1 MIYRRVPLSSPPP
14 LVRVWNL
21 HLNPQS
27 MRNFQTSMCHF
38 NRANSLSE
46 SDRLSSCRNY
56 SPTVK
61 FVLVIIVRIWNCLI
75 KKKKTYLDIAIT
87 KKKKKTVKQGGVR
100 QVVCFEL
107 AGEHH
112 DMNLVNRVNRMKFD
126 CHFPSY
132 VSRILLFKNLFPAK
146 RVLI

>member
-1 MIYRRVPLSSPPP
+1 MQELFSHRKIRPCNNSE
-14 LVRVWNL
+14 NL
-21 HLNPQS
+21 ELFDQEKKTNIFRH
-27 MRNFQTSMCHF
+27 
-38 NRANSLSE
+38 
-46 SDRLSSCRNY
+46 SDR
-56 SPTVK
+56 
-61 FVLVIIVRIWNCLI
+61 
-75 KKKKTYLDIAIT
+75 

-112 DMNLVNRVNRMKFD
+112 DMNIVNRVNRMKYD

-132 VSRILLFKNLFPAK
+132 VSQILLFKSIFPVK